1 MSALP
6 DTEERIET
14 MSQKILFI
22 DVDNCVRCYA
32 CEIACRQEHGLTFD
46 TKSRWCQVMAV
57 EPRWAEN
64 ELHMDFVPTMCF
76 QCDDPICAY
85 FCPVD
90 AILRSEGGIVGV
102 DEEVCTGCKLCV
114 YACPYGA
121 MFYNEVKGVAGK
133 CDLCISRI
141 HNGLEPACVQ
151 HCIGGALQFVTREEL
166 TMLTAQRNTLSVGT
180 VSYASSKW
188 KLTEVF

>member
-1 MSALP
+1 MQSAK
-6 DTEERIET
+6 ERIEV
-14 MSQKILFI
+14 MSDKVLFI
-22 DVDNCVRCYA
+22 DLDNCVRCHA
-32 CEIACRQEHGLTFD
+32 CEIACRQEHDLTFD
-46 TKSRWCQVMAV
+46 TKSRWCQVMAI

-90 AILRSEGGIVGV
+90 AISRSEDGIVVV
-102 DEEVCTGCKLCV
+102 DEDTCIGCKLCIHG
-114 YACPYGA
+114 CPYGV

-133 CDLCISRI
+133 CDLCTSRI
-141 HNGLEPACVQ
+141 QHGLEPACVQ

-166 TMLTAQRNTLSVGT
+166 TVLTAQKHTVSVGT

-188 KLTEVF
+188 KLTELF